1 MPGMGLS
8 SAKLVF
14 LDKLHGDH
22 DEDECQ
28 RSGTLKV
35 TVKAQVQF
43 CEEIIICYFYQK
55 EKAT

>member
-1 MPGMGLS
+1 MGLS

>member
-1 MPGMGLS
+1 MGLS

-28 RSGTLKV
+28 RFGTLKAI
-35 TVKAQVQF
+35 VKAHVQF
-43 CEEIIICYFYQK
+43 CEETIVCYFH
-55 EKAT
+55 